1 MRHEKETAFLA
12 FASNIVLFLLKIT
25 AALTSGSL
33 AVLSSAFDSLND
45 ILVYFLGYYSIKQA
59 VRGPDRG
66 HPFGHRR
73 MEPLVGILM
82 ALFAGIL
89 AFEVLRSAFF
99 NLVVGRQMVEI
110 TAYAF
115 FVLSFTVLV
124 KLATY
129 ISLKKKARKTM
140 STALEAM
147 AMDSRNDVLSN
158 SVAILG
164 IAGAYY
170 GMLLFDDIA
179 AIIIALYIAYSG
191 YKVAKKNFDYVVG
204 ARPPDRTMKSIFKRA
219 MVPGVKRVGKVRAH
233 YVGDRVHAEVEV
245 VLDRKLKGP
254 ESHDIGV
261 KVQKS
266 VESLK
271 IVSRAF
277 VHMDYE

>member
-1 MRHEKETAFLA
+1 MGHEKRAAFIA
-12 FASNIVLFLLKIT
+12 FASNVVLFFLKIS
-25 AALTSGSL
+25 AALMSGSL

-45 ILVYFLGYYSIKQA
+45 ILSYFLGYYSIKQVA
-59 VRGPDRG
+59 RGPDRG

-73 MEPLVGILM
+73 MEPLVAILM
-82 ALFAGIL
+82 AVFAGIL
-89 AFEVLRSAFF
+89 AFEVIRSASF
-99 NLVVGRQMVEI
+99 NIFVGKKAVDI
-110 TAYAF
+110 TFYTF
-115 FVLSFTVLV
+115 FVLAFTVVV
-124 KLATY
+124 KLITY
-129 ISLKKKARKTM
+129 SFLKQKARKTM

-164 IAGAYY
+164 IVGAYY
-170 GMLLFDDIA
+170 GVLLFDDIA
-179 AIIIALYIAYSG
+179 AVLIAIYIGYSG
-191 YKVAKKNFDYVVG
+191 YRIAKKNFDYVVG
-204 ARPPDRTMKSIFKRA
+204 ARPAEKTIRA
-219 MVPGVKRVGKVRAH
+219 IHRKALVRGVKRVSRIRAH

-261 KVQKS
+261 RVQKS
-266 VESLK
+266 VESIK